1 MHWISGA
8 ASGTL
13 SGVPI
18 DDAVLTAALAE
29 TGVDHGPGLF
39 GLVTEHGEVVFEGS
53 VGVADLARPRPI
65 AAQDRF
71 RIASVTKTYVAA
83 LVMQLIAEGRL
94 SLDDSVQQRLP
105 GLVPDSSE
113 ITVELL
119 LRMRSGLPDWVGP
132 VFGDPP
138 DIRVLDRYWAPTE
151 LVEIALT
158 ADSRVAPGTGYR
170 YCNTD
175 YALLGLM
182 IERVTGQSV
191 EAQLWQRIF
200 QPLHLDDTSFPTV
213 EPQIRGPHASGHLRD
228 RPGARW
234 SSACWRIWSQPKPC
248 DAHVSLVPLP
258 PRGPV
263 LNHRCRTERK
273 SSRERSRSPG
283 TSRFAGRSGVRR
295 LVIDTDPGVDDA
307 IALLVALAS
316 PEVELCAV
324 TTVFG
329 NVNLEQTTDNALRVL
344 ALVGADEIPVAAG
357 ADRPLV
363 HPQPHRASHVHG
375 ANGLGGAELPGPKR
389 RVERA
394 PAVRFLAD
402 LLHASPSPLTVCA
415 IGPLTNIALLV
426 ASDPAA
432 ANRIERLVIMGGAYG
447 PGNVTPT
454 AEFNVWSDP
463 EAAHRV
469 LGSGLPITVVGL
481 DVTRPTAMDA
491 AAVARI
497 GASGP
502 VGSAAAAMLAHYLD
516 YYYVYRA
523 ARALSSTMRWPSS
536 RRSRRGSWG
545 PSTAGC
551 RSTVGMVPAGGRRT
565 WIGGLARARGSGPAR
580 ATSLR
585 SYGLPRPSTYPGRW
599 PRSSAD

>member
-1 MHWISGA
+1 VHWISGA
-8 ASGTL
+8 ASSTL

-53 VGVADLARPRPI
+53 VGVADLAGPRPI

-105 GLVPDSSE
+105 GLVPDRSE

-213 EPQIRGPHASGHLRD
+213 KPQIRGPHASGPPA
-228 RPGARW
+228 RP
-234 SSACWRIWSQPKPC
+234 S
-248 DAHVSLVPLP
+248 
-258 PRGPV
+258 
-263 LNHRCRTERK
+263 RCT
-273 SSRERSRSPG
+273 
-283 TSRFAGRSGVRR
+283 VRR
-295 LVIDTDPGVDDA
+295 VHHAVPVRGVDGWGDRGR
-307 IALLVALAS
+307 
-316 PEVELCAV
+316 PH
-324 TTVFG
+324 G
-329 NVNLEQTTDNALRVL
+329 RR
-344 ALVGADEIPVAAG
+344 PV
-357 ADRPLV
+357 P
-363 HPQPHRASHVHG
+363 
-375 ANGLGGAELPGPKR
+375 R
-389 RVERA
+389 RV
-394 PAVRFLAD
+394 
-402 LLHASPSPLTVCA
+402 
-415 IGPLTNIALLV
+415 
-426 ASDPAA
+426 
-432 ANRIERLVIMGGAYG
+432 
-447 PGNVTPT
+447 
-454 AEFNVWSDP
+454 
-463 EAAHRV
+463 
-469 LGSGLPITVVGL
+469 
-481 DVTRPTAMDA
+481 
-491 AAVARI
+491 AR
-497 GASGP
+497 
-502 VGSAAAAMLAHYLD
+502 
-516 YYYVYRA
+516 RQ
-523 ARALSSTMRWPSS
+523 
-536 RRSRRGSWG
+536 
-545 PSTAGC
+545 
-551 RSTVGMVPAGGRRT
+551 GRR
-565 WIGGLARARGSGPAR
+565 P
-580 ATSLR
+580 
-585 SYGLPRPSTYPGRW
+585 
-599 PRSSAD
+599 

>member
-1 MHWISGA
+1 VHWISGA

-65 AAQDRF
+65 AARDRF

-151 LVEIALT
+151 LIRLALT
-158 ADSRVAPGTGYR
+158 ADGRVAPGTGYR

-182 IERVTGQSV
+182 IEKVTGQSV

-228 RPGARW
+228 RPGARYDECTTLSPSEGW
-234 SSACWRIWSQPKPC
+234 TAGAIVATPTDVARFLDGLLDGKVVDPDGLRLMMDCRETINADTSRGLGLVRYDFGGGRVAFGHQGATPGFSTVAMRTTTGRSIVLYQNGL
-248 DAHVSLVPLP
+248 DAHDQL
-258 PRGPV
+258 
-263 LNHRCRTERK
+263 
-273 SSRERSRSPG
+273 
-283 TSRFAGRSGVRR
+283 
-295 LVIDTDPGVDDA
+295 
-307 IALLVALAS
+307 
-316 PEVELCAV
+316 
-324 TTVFG
+324 
-329 NVNLEQTTDNALRVL
+329 
-344 ALVGADEIPVAAG
+344 
-357 ADRPLV
+357 
-363 HPQPHRASHVHG
+363 
-375 ANGLGGAELPGPKR
+375 
-389 RVERA
+389 
-394 PAVRFLAD
+394 
-402 LLHASPSPLTVCA
+402 
-415 IGPLTNIALLV
+415 
-426 ASDPAA
+426 
-432 ANRIERLVIMGGAYG
+432 
-447 PGNVTPT
+447 
-454 AEFNVWSDP
+454 
-463 EAAHRV
+463 
-469 LGSGLPITVVGL
+469 
-481 DVTRPTAMDA
+481 
-491 AAVARI
+491 
-497 GASGP
+497 
-502 VGSAAAAMLAHYLD
+502 
-516 YYYVYRA
+516 
-523 ARALSSTMRWPSS
+523 
-536 RRSRRGSWG
+536 
-545 PSTAGC
+545 
-551 RSTVGMVPAGGRRT
+551 
-565 WIGGLARARGSGPAR
+565 PAR
-580 ATSLR
+580 APFMTAAM
-585 SYGLPRPSTYPGRW
+585 TM
-599 PRSSAD
+599 

>member
-175 YALLGLM
+175 YARLGLM
-182 IERVTGQSV
+182 IEKVTGRASK
-191 EAQLWQRIF
+191 LNCGNGSSSRCTWMTRRS
-200 QPLHLDDTSFPTV
+200 PLSSRKSAGRTPAVTCATVPVHGTTSAPRC
-213 EPQIRGPHASGHLRD
+213 PRPRGGRLGRSWP
-228 RPGARW
+228 
-234 SSACWRIWSQPKPC
+234 
-248 DAHVSLVPLP
+248 P
-258 PRGPV
+258 PR
-263 LNHRCRTERK
+263 T
-273 SSRERSRSPG
+273 SPG
-283 TSRFAGRSGVRR
+283 
-295 LVIDTDPGVDDA
+295 
-307 IALLVALAS
+307 
-316 PEVELCAV
+316 
-324 TTVFG
+324 
-329 NVNLEQTTDNALRVL
+329 
-344 ALVGADEIPVAAG
+344 
-357 ADRPLV
+357 
-363 HPQPHRASHVHG
+363 
-375 ANGLGGAELPGPKR
+375 
-389 RVERA
+389 
-394 PAVRFLAD
+394 
-402 LLHASPSPLTVCA
+402 
-415 IGPLTNIALLV
+415 
-426 ASDPAA
+426 
-432 ANRIERLVIMGGAYG
+432 
-447 PGNVTPT
+447 
-454 AEFNVWSDP
+454 
-463 EAAHRV
+463 
-469 LGSGLPITVVGL
+469 
-481 DVTRPTAMDA
+481 
-491 AAVARI
+491 
-497 GASGP
+497 
-502 VGSAAAAMLAHYLD
+502 
-516 YYYVYRA
+516 
-523 ARALSSTMRWPSS
+523 SST
-536 RRSRRGSWG
+536 GC
-545 PSTAGC
+545 STA
-551 RSTVGMVPAGGRRT
+551 
-565 WIGGLARARGSGPAR
+565 
-580 ATSLR
+580 
-585 SYGLPRPSTYPGRW
+585 
-599 PRSSAD
+599 RSSTLTACG